1 MQKIKTR
8 YAPSPTGIPHVG
20 NIRTALFNFLLA
32 RNKKGEFILRIED
45 TDQKRSTKEH
55 IGNIE
60 ESLKLLRI
68 DWDSKYLQSERLD
81 IYQKHLEI
89 LKKKGVAYEDD
100 GAWRFKIDS
109 SSEKI
114 SWNDLA
120 HHKVEFP
127 THVIEDF
134 VIVKSDGFPTYH
146 FASVVD
152 DREMEISHVLRGD
165 EWISSTPKHLL
176 IYKAFG
182 WQPPQFCHLPA
193 ILGANHKKL
202 SKREGAK
209 SIKEYIEEGYLP
221 EALTNFLALLGWA
234 PGDNRELFS
243 LDELIGEFSLE
254 KLNKNSPI
262 FNIEKL
268 NWFNRKYL
276 QQLSIEMLVTKVKAF
291 YSSSERSESRS
302 SRRART
308 ITNQKLARILNLI
321 RDRLVVLADFD
332 KYASIFFEKGSQEPP
347 SKEKVDLATKAILS
361 IKNWNIKSIKENLD
375 QFAQDNNLEA
385 SDFKNTLRLA
395 VFADN
400 TPPIYESLSVLTK
413 EETQKRLEE
422 THQK

>member
-32 RNKKGEFILRIED
+32 RSKKGEFILRIED

-68 DWDSKYLQSERLD
+68 DWDSKYLQSERID

-89 LKKKGVAYEDD
+89 LKKKKVAYEDE

-152 DREMEISHVLRGD
+152 DHEMEISHVLRGD

-193 ILGANHKKL
+193 ILGEDHKKL
-202 SKREGAK
+202 SKRAGAK
-209 SIKEYIEEGYLP
+209 STKEYLGEGYLP

-243 LDELIGEFSLE
+243 LDELVQEFSLE
-254 KLNKNSPI
+254 RLNKNSPI

-268 NWFNRKYL
+268 DWFNKKYL
-276 QQLSIEMLVTKVKAF
+276 QKLSIKDLIGRVKLF
-291 YSSSERSESRS
+291 SK
-302 SRRART
+302 RA
-308 ITNQKLARILNLI
+308 NLQDSQKLAKIIDLI
-321 RDRLVVLADFD
+321 RDRMITLADFE
-332 KYASIFFEKGSQEPP
+332 KYSKIFFEKGDQKPS
-347 SKEKVDLATKAILS
+347 SKEKVDIAKKAILS
-361 IKNWNIKSIKENLD
+361 IKNWNAKSIKENLD
-375 QFAQDNNLEA
+375 QFAQDNNFE
-385 SDFKNTLRLA
+385 SGDFKNTLRLA

-422 THQK
+422 VHQK

>member
-68 DWDSKYLQSERLD
+68 DWDSKYLQSERLN

-89 LKKKGVAYEDD
+89 LKKKDVAYHDE
-100 GAWRFKIDS
+100 GAWRFRIDS

-152 DREMEISHVLRGD
+152 DHEMEISHVLRGD
-165 EWISSTPKHLL
+165 EWISSTPKHLR
-176 IYKAFG
+176 YFH
-182 WQPPQFCHLPA
+182 FVVV
-193 ILGANHKKL
+193 
-202 SKREGAK
+202 
-209 SIKEYIEEGYLP
+209 
-221 EALTNFLALLGWA
+221 
-234 PGDNRELFS
+234 DN
-243 LDELIGEFSLE
+243 
-254 KLNKNSPI
+254 
-262 FNIEKL
+262 
-268 NWFNRKYL
+268 
-276 QQLSIEMLVTKVKAF
+276 
-291 YSSSERSESRS
+291 
-302 SRRART
+302 
-308 ITNQKLARILNLI
+308 
-321 RDRLVVLADFD
+321 
-332 KYASIFFEKGSQEPP
+332 
-347 SKEKVDLATKAILS
+347 
-361 IKNWNIKSIKENLD
+361 
-375 QFAQDNNLEA
+375 
-385 SDFKNTLRLA
+385 
-395 VFADN
+395 
-400 TPPIYESLSVLTK
+400 
-413 EETQKRLEE
+413 
-422 THQK
+422 

>member
-45 TDQKRSTKEH
+45 TDQKRSTKEY

-60 ESLKLLRI
+60 ESLKLLWI

-193 ILGANHKKL
+193 ILGGDHKKL

-209 SIKEYIEEGYLP
+209 SVKEYLGEGYLP

-234 PGDNRELFS
+234 PKGNRELFT
-243 LDELIGEFSLE
+243 LDELTREFSLDRV
-254 KLNKNSPI
+254 NKNSPI

-268 NWFNRKYL
+268 NWFNKKYL
-276 QQLSIEMLVTKVKAF
+276 QKLSTKDLTAMVKPI
-291 YSSSERSESRS
+291 
-302 SRRART
+302 SRRANLRDS
-308 ITNQKLARILNLI
+308 QKLTKIVDLI
-321 RDRLVVLADFD
+321 RDRMITLADFE
-332 KYASIFFEKGSQEPP
+332 KYSKIFFEKGSQEPP
-347 SKEKVDLATKAILS
+347 SKEKVDTAKKAILS
-361 IKNWNIKSIKENLD
+361 IKNWDTESIKENLD
-375 QFAQDNNLEA
+375 QFAQDNNLE
-385 SDFKNTLRLA
+385 SGDFKNTLRLA

-400 TPPIYESLSVLTK
+400 TPPIYESLSVLTR

-422 THQK
+422 ARQK